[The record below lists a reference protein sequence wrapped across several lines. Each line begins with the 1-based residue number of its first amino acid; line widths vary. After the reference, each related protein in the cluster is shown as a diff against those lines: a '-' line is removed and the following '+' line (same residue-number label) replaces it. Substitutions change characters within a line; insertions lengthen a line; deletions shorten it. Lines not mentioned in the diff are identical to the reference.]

1 VRNRASAEHLFEVT
15 APARVRVRSAGEV
28 AGGAVRDGGAIL
40 PMTGQDTIWAMTTRA
55 GWAGGA
61 GRNRHVDTTLT
72 LQPGLYRARYT
83 SDDDHAYRAWRGNP
97 PYVPE
102 AWGLMLLAADSA
114 SAGRVIA
121 LDPWQRLPRIASF
134 TCVAT
139 SALRE
144 DTFTLSD
151 TTDVLLLAMG
161 EIVGSTAYD
170 YAILLREASGMRTEV
185 WTMGRDNTEP
195 AGGASKNRRAEVA
208 LQLAPGTYTLSYRTD
223 DSHDCS
229 DFNADPPPDP
239 EHWGA

>member
-144 DTFTLSD
+144 
-151 TTDVLLLAMG
+151 
-161 EIVGSTAYD
+161 
-170 YAILLREASGMRTEV
+170 ASGMRTEV

-239 EHWGA
+239 EHWGATLFALDLNFDP